1 MPIMETK
8 NVESMLKNI
17 FDSVVEIVM
26 DESGLEFER
35 LAHGRDERSVTA
47 RVVLVDALVG
57 IGMSEAIIVD
67 LSGMSQQRVNGLKNA
82 ARHRLRGLYGNMLH
96 GAVSGRLEKLLAI
109 SG

>member
-8 NVESMLKNI
+8 NAENMLKNI
-17 FDSVVEIVM
+17 YDHVVEIVM
-26 DESGLEFER
+26 DESGLEFDR

-47 RVVLVDALVG
+47 RVVLVDTLVG

-82 ARHRLRGLYGNMLH
+82 ARHRLRGLYGNILH
-96 GAVSGRLEKLLAI
+96 VAVSERIEKALAI
-109 SG
+109 RG

>member
-1 MPIMETK
+1 MPIMEAK
-8 NVESMLKNI
+8 NAENMLKNI
-17 FDSVVEIVM
+17 YDKVVEIVM
-26 DESGLEFER
+26 DESGLEFDR

-82 ARHRLRGLYGNMLH
+82 ARHRLRGLYGNILH
-96 GAVSGRLEKLLAI
+96 GAVSERIGKSLVI
-109 SG
+109 SE

>member
-8 NVESMLKNI
+8 NAENMLKNI
-17 FDSVVEIVM
+17 FNKVVEIVM
-26 DESGLEFER
+26 DESGLEFDR

-67 LSGMSQQRVNGLKNA
+67 LSGMSQKRVNGLKNA
-82 ARHRLRGLYGNMLH
+82 ARHRLRGLYGNILH
-96 GAVSGRLEKLLAI
+96 GTVSERIEKALAI
-109 SG
+109 SE

>member
-8 NVESMLKNI
+8 NAENMLKNI
-17 FDSVVEIVM
+17 FNKVVEIVM
-26 DESGLEFER
+26 DESGLEFDR

-82 ARHRLRGLYGNMLH
+82 ARHRLRGLYGNILH
-96 GAVSGRLEKLLAI
+96 GAVSERIEEALAI
-109 SG
+109 RE